1 MPITKTFNN
10 TSYSIPLEGE
20 LNWATL
26 SSFLVALA
34 DYSQTI
40 NKQKVGMRVAIATPV
55 TVLATTDCVIVTDLT
70 VAGAVAVN
78 LPAGVSG
85 QVFTVVDGKGD
96 AGTNNITITP
106 AAGTINGAATYVID
120 SNRAGVSLAYNGT
133 SWTVI
138 AEFISAGDIPR
149 NQIAAGTANH
159 VVIND
164 GAGDLSSEAALAAS
178 RGGLATNAS
187 AFSGYVK
194 SAAGVFSA
202 SAIAAGDL
210 PTLIDATKIADGS
223 VTNTEFQYINTL
235 SSNAQTQIGDRVV
248 GAASSTDNALARFDL
263 ATGKVIQNSGIIV
276 DDSNNVTG
284 VNDMTVT
291 GDLTVNGAT
300 VTVNTATLDVEDT
313 NITVNKGGN
322 DASSAGAGLT
332 VDRTGTKGSIVYDT
346 TATSKFKVGNLASE
360 VEIATI
366 SGAQVLTAKDIDG
379 GTASNTSR
387 ITIPKDTK
395 TNLDALTR
403 KEGTLVY
410 ASDLDKLYA
419 DDGAALKEIG
429 SGGSGINYLADYFT
443 AETIGTVGTAN
454 VTDTGAR
461 STGTFAAWQSTNTAN
476 ISLAVSATNPLR
488 YSKCFLFSGS
498 GNNASGTTFV
508 ESPAF
513 QIHVADLGKPVMV
526 SFDIADVTADGN
538 FDVVMVRYNS
548 SGAYQEK
555 ISIAGNASGAT
566 PASAKL
572 PTGISKFNGFFI
584 SSSTDTDYY
593 ALRFRRLAGTDVP
606 RLDSN
611 KISPDT
617 VIQGAAV
624 TDWVSYTP
632 TGSWSTNTTYTGKW
646 RRVGDSMEV
655 QIELALA
662 GTPTTADLYIEIPAG
677 YLIDTTKVNPTS
689 GLDYPI
695 YGAGGIFDSGTRRY
709 VTNVVHGGSSIVGF
723 SHTESGNSGL
733 VNATNPISFGSGDKI
748 TGIFTIPIVGWSSSV
763 TMANRSVEEYSYNS
777 GGTWDADDSTTFG
790 YGLAG
795 GTMSGGLTAG
805 GRTKRVRFTTPAQAN
820 DHIELLVTD
829 GTTYLPALQFADTS
843 NNRIVNGKMA
853 DGTDV
858 GFLVKRVSGSTTD
871 FDVFFHQYAASAN
884 DDSPAQN
891 WINGWKWLLKKTSG
905 GASVGFPVSARNIV
919 GDVSG
924 TTVPSGYIGETI
936 SISRLYSA
944 KTAIPATT
952 VAGNVIGST
961 LTLSAG
967 KWLISGAVGMDVGG
981 VPTITDAVASVST
994 TSATLSGFSTMLTPD
1009 SSGQFQ
1015 VSESP
1020 TCGTSGHTINITPY
1034 ELNLNATSSPLYLVA
1049 KYNYTGGSSLTFFG
1063 YLKAVRIA

>member
-26 SSFLVALA
+26 SNFLVALA

-70 VAGAVAVN
+70 TPGAVAVN

-106 AAGTINGAATYVID
+106 AAGTINGDATYVID

-164 GAGDLSSEAALAAS
+164 GSGDLSSEAALAAS
-178 RGGLATNAS
+178 RGGLAADAS

-202 SAIAAGDL
+202 GSIAAGDL

-223 VTNTEFQYINTL
+223 VTDTEFQYINTL

-332 VDRTGTKGSIVYDT
+332 VDRTGTKGSIIYDT
-346 TATSKFKVGNLASE
+346 TATSKFKAGDLASE
-360 VEIATI
+360 IEIATI
-366 SGAQVLTAKDIDG
+366 SAAQVITNKDIDG
-379 GTASNTSR
+379 GTAANTRR

-410 ASDLDKLYA
+410 ASDIDKLFA
-419 DDGAALKEIG
+419 DDGSTLKEIG

-443 AETIGTVGTAN
+443 ADTIGTVGTGN
-454 VTDTGAR
+454 VTDTGDR
-461 STGTFAAWQSTNTAN
+461 TTGAIMSAWQSTNTTN
-476 ISLAVSATNPLR
+476 ISLAVSASSPLR
-488 YSKCFLFSGS
+488 TPNCYLFSGS
-498 GNNASGTTFV
+498 GNNATGTTFV

-513 QIHVADLGKPVMV
+513 QLHVADLGKPVMV
-526 SFDIADVTADGN
+526 SFDLADVTADGN
-538 FDVVMVRYNS
+538 FDIVMVRYNS
-548 SGAYQEK
+548 SGTYQEK

-572 PTGISKFNGFFI
+572 PLGITKFNGFFI
-584 SSSTDTDYY
+584 ASSTSTDYY

-606 RLDSN
+606 RLDSI
-611 KISPDT
+611 KVSPDT

-624 TDWVSYTP
+624 TDWQSYTP
-632 TGSWSTNTTYTGKW
+632 TLTNLPTSAVSFFWK
-646 RRVGDSMEV
+646 RIGDSMQV
-655 QIELALA
+655 WGKA
-662 GTPTTADLYIEIPAG
+662 TASGAATGIITIPIPSG
-677 YLIDTTKVNPTS
+677 YSIDTTKLFSTGANDSQVLGIAEAQDAGTAYYLSQVGYISTTAVQILSTS
-689 GLDYPI
+689 AGDYWRITVPHTW
-695 YGAGGIFDSGTRRY
+695 ANTDTL
-709 VTNVVHGGSSIVGF
+709 SI
-723 SHTESGNSGL
+723 N
-733 VNATNPISFGSGDKI
+733 
-748 TGIFTIPIVGWSSSV
+748 FTVPIVGWSSNV
-763 TMANRSVEEYSYNS
+763 TMANRSVEEYAFNTSTSTSTNDSTSFGYGSSGALIQSITTNLTRRVRFQTPIQTTDVLTIEVDYGSNGIWTTVGSGMGS
-777 GGTWDADDSTTFG
+777 GGTAISVIMS
-790 YGLAG
+790 YG
-795 GTMSGGLTAG
+795 GTYYGMGWYAISTSKTDVDVYFGGYACDDVSYGSTGVAWSSIAAN
-805 GRTKRVRFTTPAQAN
+805 TKWRVRK
-820 DHIELLVTD
+820 V
-829 GTTYLPALQFADTS
+829 
-843 NNRIVNGKMA
+843 
-853 DGTDV
+853 
-858 GFLVKRVSGSTTD
+858 
-871 FDVFFHQYAASAN
+871 
-884 DDSPAQN
+884 
-891 WINGWKWLLKKTSG
+891 SG

-919 GDVSG
+919 GDTSG
-924 TTVPSGYIGETI
+924 TAVPSGYIGETI
-936 SISRLYSA
+936 ESSSTGTGKTLTNNAYVTFSNNTLGGVAGGVVLTPGKWSLTFSVTIEGSNSA
-944 KTAIPATT
+944 NYYT
-952 VAGNVIGST
+952 VAISTSTGS
-961 LTLSAG
+961 
-967 KWLISGAVGMDVGG
+967 
-981 VPTITDAVASVST
+981 
-994 TSATLSGFSTMLTPD
+994 
-1009 SSGQFQ
+1009 
-1015 VSESP
+1015 
-1020 TCGTSGHTINITPY
+1020 ITPY
-1034 ELNLNATSSPLYLVA
+1034 SYGGENVFDILHNTPVSGIINKVTIANVIVNLSSTT
-1049 KYNYTGGSSLTFFG
+1049 NYYGIISASNNPTPNSSRGRLT
-1063 YLKAVRIA
+1063 AIRIA

>member
-26 SSFLVALA
+26 SNFLVALA

-70 VAGAVAVN
+70 TPGAVAVN

-106 AAGTINGAATYVID
+106 AAGLINGSATYVID

-138 AEFISAGDIPR
+138 AEFISSGDIPR
-149 NQIAAGTANH
+149 NQIAAGTASH

-164 GAGDLSSEAALAAS
+164 GSGDLSSEAQLAAS
-178 RGGLATNAS
+178 RGGLATDAS

-202 SAIAAGDL
+202 GSIAAGDL
-210 PTLIDATKIADGS
+210 PSSIDATKIADGS
-223 VTNTEFQYINTL
+223 VTNTEFQYINSL

-248 GAASSTDNALARFDL
+248 GAVSSTDNALARFDL
-263 ATGKVIQNSGIIV
+263 ATGKVIQNSGVIV

-284 VNDMTVT
+284 VNDLTVT

-332 VDRTGTKGSIVYDT
+332 VDRTGTKGSIIYNNAAV
-346 TATSKFKVGNLASE
+346 SKFKVGDLASE

-419 DDGAALKEIG
+419 DDGSSLKEIG
-429 SGGSGINYLADYFT
+429 SGGSGINYLADYFS
-443 AETIGTVGTAN
+443 AETLGTVGTAL
-454 VTDTGAR
+454 VGDTDTR
-461 STGTFAAWQSTNTAN
+461 NTSNFSAWQSTNTAN
-476 ISLAVSATNPLR
+476 ISLSVSSTNPLR
-488 YSKCFLFSGS
+488 TPKCFLFTGS
-498 GNNASGTTFV
+498 GNAIAGTTFV

-513 QIHVADLGKPVMV
+513 QLHVADLGKPVMV

-538 FDVVMVRYNS
+538 FDVIMVRYNS

-555 ISIAGNASGAT
+555 ISIAGNASGANQ
-566 PASAKL
+566 PSAKL
-572 PTGISKFNGFFI
+572 PTGVSKFNGFFI
-584 SSSTDTDYY
+584 ASSTSTDYY

-606 RLDSN
+606 RLDSI
-611 KISPDT
+611 KISPDQ
-617 VIQGAAV
+617 VVQGAAV
-624 TDWVSYTP
+624 TDWVSFTP
-632 TGSWSTNTTYTGKW
+632 TITNFPTSSSTFRW
-646 RRVGDSMEV
+646 RRVGDSMQV
-655 QIELALA
+655 WGKAIASGA
-662 GTPTTADLYIEIPAG
+662 ATGIFDISIPSG
-677 YLIDTTKVNPTS
+677 YSIDTTKLMSTENN
-689 GLDYPI
+689 
-695 YGAGGIFDSGTRRY
+695 DSGVLGIAEAYDNNVAYY
-709 VTNVVHGGSSIVGF
+709 VGRVTYGSTSSVRIMQINVDYWRTAVP
-723 SHTESGNSGL
+723 HTWG
-733 VNATNPISFGSGDKI
+733 ATDV
-748 TGIFTIPIVGWSSSV
+748 FTLNFTVPIVGWSSSV
-763 TMANRSVEEYSYNS
+763 TMANRAVEDYVSYDAVGSVTIGSDYSDTSKRVLGMAGSPIPAIASVDTTQGNTTYTVTLPSSWQASDGFELELSDDRNNWLPAS
-777 GGTWDADDSTTFG
+777 ISAEGFGTQLWKRHGGTYYGIGCNRVSATQVKFIFG
-790 YGLAG
+790 R
-795 GTMSGGLTAG
+795 G
-805 GRTKRVRFTTPAQAN
+805 GRIASDATYAN
-820 DHIELLVTD
+820 V
-829 GTTYLPALQFADTS
+829 GALW
-843 NNRIVNGKMA
+843 NNAIYYRLRKV
-853 DGTDV
+853 
-858 GFLVKRVSGSTTD
+858 
-871 FDVFFHQYAASAN
+871 
-884 DDSPAQN
+884 
-891 WINGWKWLLKKTSG
+891 SG

-919 GDVSG
+919 GDTSG
-924 TTVPSGYIGETI
+924 TAVPSGYIGESLLHI
-936 SISRLYSA
+936 PSA
-944 KTAIPATT
+944 ITGT
-952 VAGNVIGST
+952 GSYAQWA
-961 LTLSAG
+961 TLSLPAG
-967 KWLISGAVGMDVGG
+967 KWLIIGTLMTDGSAGGNYIDACINTVTASISGTTAGYDRLFIGVNSTVGV
-981 VPTITDAVASVST
+981 
-994 TSATLSGFSTMLTPD
+994 
-1009 SSGQFQ
+1009 
-1015 VSESP
+1015 
-1020 TCGTSGHTINITPY
+1020 
-1034 ELNLNATSSPLYLVA
+1034 
-1049 KYNYTGGSSLTFFG
+1049 GGSSFSIIKNTNVTTPLFLNGKTDHTSVGGILVSFQ
-1063 YLKAVRIA
+1063 AIRIA

>member
-149 NQIAAGTANH
+149 NQIAAGTVNH

-178 RGGLATNAS
+178 RGGLATDAS

-202 SAIAAGDL
+202 GSIAAGDL
-210 PTLIDATKIADGS
+210 PTGIDAVKVADGS

-235 SSNAQTQIGDRVV
+235 SSNAQTQISDRVV

-284 VNDMTVT
+284 VNDLTVT

-300 VTVNTATLDVEDT
+300 VTVNTATLDIEDK

-346 TATSKFKVGNLASE
+346 TATSKFKAGDLASE
-360 VEIATI
+360 IEIATI
-366 SGAQVLTAKDIDG
+366 SGAQVITNKDIDG
-379 GTASNTSR
+379 GTAANTRR

-410 ASDLDKLYA
+410 ASDIDKLFA
-419 DDGAALKEIG
+419 DDGSTLKEIG

-443 AETIGTVGTAN
+443 ADTLGTVGTGN
-454 VTDTGAR
+454 VTDTGNR
-461 STGTFAAWQSTNTAN
+461 TTGAIMSAWQSTNTTN
-476 ISLAVSATNPLR
+476 ISLAVSASSPLR
-488 YSKCFLFSGS
+488 TPNCYLFSGS

-513 QIHVADLGKPVMV
+513 NLHVADLGKPVMV

-538 FDVVMVRYNS
+538 FDVCMVRYNS
-548 SGAYQEK
+548 SGVYQEK

-584 SSSTDTDYY
+584 ASSTATDYY

-606 RLDSN
+606 RLDSL

-624 TDWVSYTP
+624 TDWQSATLTTSVGFGTVTNHVSFM
-632 TGSWSTNTTYTGKW
+632 
-646 RRVGDSMEV
+646 RRVGDSLEV
-655 QIELALA
+655 
-662 GTPTTADLYIEIPAG
+662 
-677 YLIDTTKVNPTS
+677 
-689 GLDYPI
+689 
-695 YGAGGIFDSGTRRY
+695 YGHFQSGTRAATY
-709 VTNVVHGGSSIVGF
+709 AAIGLPNSLASAANKFNTTPISVIGTWWAATTGSPFYSTSTVGAFGAILGNNNDTVVYMSS
-723 SHTESGNSGL
+723 ES
-733 VNATNPISFGSGDKI
+733 NATNGLVASAATNI
-748 TGIFTIPIVGWSSSV
+748 GIDNAYVNYHFTVAIEGWASSL
-763 TMANRSVEEYSYNS
+763 TMANRSVEEYASNS
-777 GGTWDADDSTTFG
+777 STTDADDTTSFAYGIGGSTTP
-790 YGLAG
+790 
-795 GTMSGGLTAG
+795 GTLTAARLKRIRFQTPILPTDNLFVEIAPTPNGVWKNSAEWHYFNSVWFQPYTG
-805 GRTKRVRFTTPAQAN
+805 GSGN
-820 DHIELLVTD
+820 I
-829 GTTYLPALQFADTS
+829 
-843 NNRIVNGKMA
+843 
-853 DGTDV
+853 
-858 GFLVKRVSGSTTD
+858 GFGDLRPVSGSSTDLDVLFDTYRTGTSNWATTD
-871 FDVFFHQYAASAN
+871 GYWRVR
-884 DDSPAQN
+884 
-891 WINGWKWLLKKTSG
+891 KVSG

-924 TTVPSGYIGETI
+924 TAVPSNYIGEKI
-936 SISRLYSA
+936 SVTLTPTAVSGSYADVSPSLTLPKGIWMIYAAFTMA
-944 KTAIPATT
+944 KTAHSTAYCIFKLRDTTTPTDMYSYSWGTQSTATALFT
-952 VAGNVIGST
+952 PHTIAVYVNQSITKSYVLQAYDPNNT
-961 LTLSAG
+961 SAVTFA
-967 KWLISGAVGMDVGG
+967 SNTGG
-981 VPTITDAVASVST
+981 VY
-994 TSATLSGFSTMLTPD
+994 
-1009 SSGQFQ
+1009 GQQ
-1015 VSESP
+1015 E
-1020 TCGTSGHTINITPY
+1020 
-1034 ELNLNATSSPLYLVA
+1034 
-1049 KYNYTGGSSLTFFG
+1049 FF
-1063 YLKAVRIA
+1063 AVRIA